1 MAKKTFDPNAVTAL
15 LAKGKREANHVALV
29 EEEAPAKSSQ
39 RPEVPAKTGQRHKE
53 VSPPQEQPAPKKLEK
68 RYVTLFI
75 TSELFDAL
83 YDYQLEYRKSNPRK
97 NGLHPGIGGATE
109 RLLRQALKLPSLEA
123 SNQAST

>member
-1 MAKKTFDPNAVTAL
+1 MAKKTFDPTAVTAL
-15 LAKGKREANHVALV
+15 LAKGKQEATHSARV
-29 EEEAPAKSSQ
+29 EQ
-39 RPEVPAKTGQRHKE
+39 EVPAKTSQRLKE
-53 VSPPQEQPAPKKLEK
+53 VSPPQAQPAPKKLEK

-123 SNQAST
+123 SNQASA

>member
-29 EEEAPAKSSQ
+29 EEEAPARSSQ
-39 RPEVPAKTGQRHKE
+39 RPEVPAKTSQRQKE
-53 VSPPQEQPAPKKLEK
+53 ASPPQVQPAPKKLEK

-109 RLLRQALKLPSLEA
+109 RLLRQALNLPSLEA

>member
-1 MAKKTFDPNAVTAL
+1 MAKKTLDPNAVAAL
-15 LAKGKREANHVALV
+15 LAKGKQEATHVARV
-29 EEEAPAKSSQ
+29 EEM
-39 RPEVPAKTGQRHKE
+39 PAKTSPRSKE
-53 VSPPQEQPAPKKLEK
+53 VSPPEVQPAPKKLEK

-123 SNQAST
+123 NSHAST

>member
-1 MAKKTFDPNAVTAL
+1 MAKKTLDPNAVAAL
-15 LAKGKREANHVALV
+15 LAKGKQEATHVARA
-29 EEEAPAKSSQ
+29 EE
-39 RPEVPAKTGQRHKE
+39 PAKTSPQPKE
-53 VSPPQEQPAPKKLEK
+53 LSPPPAQPTAKKLEK

-83 YDYQLEYRKSNPRK
+83 YDYQLEYRKTNPRK

-123 SNQAST
+123 SNHAST

>member
-1 MAKKTFDPNAVTAL
+1 MAKKTLDPNAVAAL
-15 LAKGKREANHVALV
+15 LAKGKQEATHVARV
-29 EEEAPAKSSQ
+29 EE
-39 RPEVPAKTGQRHKE
+39 VTAKTIPRPKE
-53 VSPPQEQPAPKKLEK
+53 VSPPQAQPAPKKLEK

-123 SNQAST
+123 SNQASA

>member
-1 MAKKTFDPNAVTAL
+1 MAKKTLDPNAVAAL
-15 LAKGKREANHVALV
+15 LAKGKQEATHAARV
-29 EEEAPAKSSQ
+29 EEVTDKTSP
-39 RPEVPAKTGQRHKE
+39 RPKE
-53 VSPPQEQPAPKKLEK
+53 VAPPEAKPAPKKLEK

-123 SNQAST
+123 SNQASA

>member
-1 MAKKTFDPNAVTAL
+1 MAKKTLDPNAVAAL
-15 LAKGKREANHVALV
+15 LAKGKQEATHVARV
-29 EEEAPAKSSQ
+29 EEE
-39 RPEVPAKTGQRHKE
+39 PAKTSPRAKE
-53 VSPPQEQPAPKKLEK
+53 VAPPQAQPAPKKLEK

-123 SNQAST
+123 SNHAST